1 MIFCTIAFTA
11 LVVFGLAGSAL
22 FSGLETG
29 IYCLSRVRLSLR
41 ADRHPPDRAARLLR
55 NEVDHTIRTLA
66 TLLIGNNLFNY
77 VAVIG
82 LTAMLQI
89 HVESTLVV
97 IALIAVVFTPVLL
110 VVGESLPKELF
121 RVDADRL
128 TYTFA
133 RSLVVIRW
141 VFTFTGIL
149 PVVMLFDRA
158 AARITGAT
166 GSEAFGRDARGR
178 IATLLKEGATL
189 GVLTES
195 QTRLID
201 RALALRDAT
210 VRDEMIPWRSVRCA
224 QAAWDR
230 AALMSHIGS
239 STHARLP
246 VVGADGSVKGV
257 LWNLDAYLNSAKDWT
272 SLTREPAR
280 LGPETTVREA
290 LEALREAPARVGI
303 VEQDGRPIGLIT
315 GKDLVEPLIGE
326 VAAW

>member
-1 MIFCTIAFTA
+1 MILHTIGFIA
-11 LVVFGLAGSAL
+11 LVMFGLAGSAL

-41 ADRHPPDRAARLLR
+41 ADRHPPDRAARMLLS
-55 NEVDHTIRTLA
+55 EVDHTIRTLA

-77 VAVIG
+77 VAVLG
-82 LTAMLQI
+82 LTVMLQRHI
-89 HVESTLVV
+89 ESKLAV

-121 RVDADRL
+121 RVGADRL
-128 TYTFA
+128 TYRFA
-133 RSLVVIRW
+133 RSLVVVRW

-149 PVVMLFDRA
+149 PAVMLFDRA
-158 AARITGAT
+158 AARITGAS

-201 RALALRDAT
+201 RALALRNAT
-210 VRDEMIPWRSVRCA
+210 VRDEMIPWRTVRCA
-224 QAAWDR
+224 QATWDR
-230 AALMSHIGS
+230 AALMQHIGAT
-239 STHARLP
+239 THARLP
-246 VVGADGSVKGV
+246 VVGADGSVRGV
-257 LWNLDAYLNSAKDWT
+257 LWNLDAYLDTGENWAA
-272 SLTREPAR
+272 LVREPAR

-290 LEALREAPARVGI
+290 LKALGESPARVGI
-303 VEQDGRPIGLIT
+303 VEKDGRPIGLIT

>member
-1 MIFCTIAFTA
+1 MFYTIGLTA
-11 LVVFGLAGSAL
+11 LVAFGLAGSAL

-29 IYCLSRVRLSLR
+29 IYCLSRVRLTLR
-41 ADRHPPDRAARLLR
+41 ADRHPPDRPARLLLG
-55 NEVDHTIRTLA
+55 EVDHTIRTLA

-77 VAVIG
+77 LAVLG
-82 LTAMLQI
+82 LTAMLQMHI
-89 HVESTLVV
+89 ESELVV

-121 RVDADRL
+121 RVGADRL

-133 RSLVVIRW
+133 RSLVIVRW
-141 VFTFTGIL
+141 VFTLTGIL
-149 PVVMLFDRA
+149 PAVMLFDRA
-158 AARITGAT
+158 AARLT
-166 GSEAFGRDARGR
+166 GSSGSAAFGRDVRSR

-210 VRDEMIPWRSVRCA
+210 VRDQMIPWRSVRCA
-224 QAAWDR
+224 QDAWDR
-230 AALMSHIGS
+230 ATLMRHIGAT
-239 STHARLP
+239 THARLP
-246 VVGADGSVKGV
+246 VVGADGSVRGV
-257 LWNLDAYLNSAKDWT
+257 LWNLDAYLDAGEDWT
-272 SLTREPAR
+272 ALSREPAR
-280 LGPETTVREA
+280 LRPSTTVREA
-290 LEALREAPARVGI
+290 LKALGESPARVGI
-303 VEQDGRPIGLIT
+303 VEQNGRPIGLIT